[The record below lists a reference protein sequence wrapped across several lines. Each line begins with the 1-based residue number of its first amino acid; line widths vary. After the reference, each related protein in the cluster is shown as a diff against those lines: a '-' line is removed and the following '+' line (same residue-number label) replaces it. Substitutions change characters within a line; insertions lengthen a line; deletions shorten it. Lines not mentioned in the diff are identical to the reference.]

1 MPSLIPPLWIAIYL
15 PQLALEVF
23 RPHWWSNGLSEYR
36 SEDLGEDQSV
46 HLNQQ
51 ENHHLV
57 VCEQQ
62 RIYALSESLRAYGL
76 LPGMRQNSIALL
88 CEQAEIKQRD
98 PELEQSLRQ
107 QVAVSLLQYSPQVR
121 FCEDHADIILIEVA
135 ASLRLFGGIRQL
147 YRRIRQDLVHLGVRA
162 QIGIARNASA
172 ASLLAQKIA
181 QKTAQK
187 SLPNTN
193 NKTQEKQRRQRQLQ
207 LCLSNKR
214 LAQHLDALPCY
225 LLPATRSYLD
235 WLQGIACTDLAALRN
250 LPRAGL
256 QRRCGKALLHA
267 LDIAYGDHLA
277 LHQWITVPD
286 SFHAR
291 YELPDRIDKTEIIFH
306 FTRGLVLQLCGWLKQ
321 QQKAIKQITLILEHE
336 RGRQAVAPSMLQIPF
351 AKACWQEEHITRL
364 LKEKLA
370 QWQLSSAAI
379 AVRLEVNEMEAR
391 QAFSTSLFPD
401 QASQSESESR
411 LLELLIARLG
421 AEQVLQAAPR
431 ADHRPEVA
439 NRWVSVLEK
448 SSGKAQAFAFNN
460 PRPSWLLKIPL
471 SLGVRQHSPY
481 YGSRLKLLSPA
492 ERIEAGWWNG
502 QLVTRDYFI
511 AECSKHVRYW
521 IYRERIGQE
530 RLMQEDEAWFLHG
543 VFG

>member
-1 MPSLIPPLWIAIYL
+1 MP
-15 PQLALEVF
+15 
-23 RPHWWSNGLSEYR
+23 
-36 SEDLGEDQSV
+36 DD
-46 HLNQQ
+46 
-51 ENHHLV
+51 HHLV

-62 RIYALSESLRAYGL
+62 RIYALSKNLRAYGL

-88 CEQAEIKQRD
+88 CEQAEVKQRD
-98 PELEQSLRQ
+98 PELERTLHQ

-121 FCEDHADIILIEVA
+121 FCEDHADIILIEIA
-135 ASLRLFGGIRQL
+135 ASLRLFGGIRRL
-147 YRRIRQDLVHLGVRA
+147 YQRIRHDLIDLGVSA

-172 ASLLAQKIA
+172 ASLLAQKARHKATHTQAHKPA
-181 QKTAQK
+181 QISVQKLATKTANQ
-187 SLPNTN
+187 
-193 NKTQEKQRRQRQLQ
+193 QRRPRQLQ

-214 LAQHLDALPCY
+214 LAQHLDPLPCY
-225 LLPATRSYLD
+225 LLPAAHPYLD
-235 WLQGIACTDLAALRN
+235 WLQGIACTDLSALRH

-256 QRRCGKALLHA
+256 QRRCGKALLKA
-267 LDIAYGDHLA
+267 LDIAYGEQVA

-291 YELPDRIDKTEIIFH
+291 CELPDRIDKTDTIFY
-306 FTRGLVLQLCGWLKQ
+306 FTRGLILQLCGWLNQ
-321 QQKAIKQITLILEHE
+321 QQKAIKQLTLLLEHE

-448 SSGKAQAFAFNN
+448 SSGKTQTFAFNN
-460 PRPSWLLKIPL
+460 PRPSWLLNIPL
-471 SLGVRQHSPY
+471 SLSVRQHSPY

-511 AECSKHVRYW
+511 AECSKHYRYW

>member
-1 MPSLIPPLWIAIYL
+1 MPSLIPPLWIAVYL

-23 RPHWWSNGLSEYR
+23 HPHWWSSCVSEEQGDHQR
-36 SEDLGEDQSV
+36 DQQ
-46 HLNQQ
+46 NQQ
-51 ENHHLV
+51 ASHHLV

-62 RIYALSESLRAYGL
+62 RIYALSDSLRACGL

-88 CEQAEIKQRD
+88 CEQAKIKQRD
-98 PELEQSLRQ
+98 PELERTLRQ
-107 QVAVSLLQYSPQVR
+107 QVAVSLLQYSPQVC
-121 FCEDHADIILIEVA
+121 FCEDHADIIQIEVA
-135 ASLRLFGGIRQL
+135 ASLRLFGGIRRL
-147 YRRIRQDLVHLGVRA
+147 YRRIRQDLHHLGVSA

-172 ASLLAQKIA
+172 ASLLAQKS
-181 QKTAQK
+181 AQK
-187 SLPNTN
+187 SVTKRVGQQN
-193 NKTQEKQRRQRQLQ
+193 RVRQLQ
-207 LCLSNKR
+207 LCLSNQG
-214 LAQHLDALPCY
+214 LARHLDALPCY
-225 LLPATRSYLD
+225 LLPATHRYLD
-235 WLQGIACTDLAALRN
+235 WLQGIACTDLGALRH

-256 QRRCGKALLHA
+256 QRRCGKALLNA
-267 LDIAYGDHLA
+267 LDIAYGEQVV
-277 LHQWITVPD
+277 LHQWISVPD

-291 YELPDRIDKTEIIFH
+291 CELPDRIDKTDTIFH
-306 FTRGLVLQLCGWLKQ
+306 FTHGLVLQLCGWLNQ
-321 QQKAIKQITLILEHE
+321 QQKAIKQLTLILEHE
-336 RGRQAVAPSMLQIPF
+336 RGRQAIAPSMLHIPF

-379 AVRLEVNEMEAR
+379 AIRLEVNQMEAR

-401 QASQSESESR
+401 QASQSESGSR

-421 AEQVLQAAPR
+421 AEHVLQAAPH

-448 SSGKAQAFAFNN
+448 SPSKAQTLLFNN
-460 PRPSWLLKIPL
+460 PRPSWLLKTPL
-471 SLGVRQHSPY
+471 ALSVRQHSPY

-511 AECSKHVRYW
+511 AECSKHYRYW

>member
-1 MPSLIPPLWIAIYL
+1 MADEHY
-15 PQLALEVF
+15 
-23 RPHWWSNGLSEYR
+23 
-36 SEDLGEDQSV
+36 
-46 HLNQQ
+46 
-51 ENHHLV
+51 LV

-62 RIYALSESLRAYGL
+62 RIYALSENLMAYGL
-76 LPGMRQNSIALL
+76 LIGMRQNSISLL
-88 CEQAEIKQRD
+88 CEQAKVRQRD
-98 PELEQSLRQ
+98 AGLEQTLRQ
-107 QVAVSLLQYSPQVR
+107 QVAVSLLQYSPQVS

-135 ASLRLFGGIRQL
+135 ASLRLFGGIRRM
-147 YRRIRQDLVHLGVRA
+147 YHRIRQDLRHLGVSA
-162 QIGIARNASA
+162 KIGIARNASA
-172 ASLLAQKIA
+172 ASLLAQKPMQKIA
-181 QKTAQK
+181 
-187 SLPNTN
+187 
-193 NKTQEKQRRQRQLQ
+193 NKTLGKQQRSRHLQ

-214 LAQHLDALPCY
+214 LAQHLDVLPCY
-225 LLPATRSYLD
+225 LLRATRKYLE
-235 WLQGIACTDLAALRN
+235 WLQGIACDNLASLRS

-256 QRRCGKALLHA
+256 QRRCGKSLLNA
-267 LDIAYGDHLA
+267 LDIAYGEHPA

-286 SFHAR
+286 NFHAR
-291 YELPDRIDKTEIIFH
+291 CELPDRIDKTETIFH
-306 FTRGLVLQLCGWLKQ
+306 FSRGLILQLCGWLNQ
-321 QQKAIKQITLILEHE
+321 QQKAIKQITLLLEHE
-336 RGRQAVAPSMLQIPF
+336 RGRQAVAPSVLQIPF
-351 AKACWQEEHITRL
+351 AKACWQEEHISRL

-421 AEQVLQAAPR
+421 AEQVLQAAPH

-439 NRWVSVLEK
+439 NRWISVLEK
-448 SSGKAQAFAFNN
+448 SSTKAHAFAFNN
-460 PRPSWLLKIPL
+460 PRPSWLLKVPL
-471 SLGVRQHSPY
+471 ALGVRQHSPY

-492 ERIEAGWWNG
+492 ERIEAGWWND
-502 QLVTRDYFI
+502 QLITRDYFI
-511 AECSKHVRYW
+511 AECNKHYRYW

>member
-1 MPSLIPPLWIAIYL
+1 MPILIPPLWIAIYL

-23 RPHWWSNGLSEYR
+23 HPHWWSDGLHNCFNNGLSDGL
-36 SEDLGEDQSV
+36 SEGQSDY
-46 HLNQQ
+46 LIQQ
-51 ENHHLV
+51 ANHHLV

-62 RIYALSESLRAYGL
+62 RIYALSDSLRVCGL

-88 CEQAEIKQRD
+88 CEQAEVKQRD
-98 PELEQSLRQ
+98 PELERTLRQ
-107 QVAVSLLQYSPQVR
+107 QVAISLLQYSPQVR

-147 YRRIRQDLVHLGVRA
+147 YRRIRQDLHHLGVSA
-162 QIGIARNASA
+162 TIGIARNASA
-172 ASLLAQKIA
+172 ASLLAQKIV
-181 QKTAQK
+181 QKPATK
-187 SLPNTN
+187 IVS
-193 NKTQEKQRRQRQLQ
+193 KQRRPRQLQ

-214 LAQHLDALPCY
+214 LAQHLDVLPCY
-225 LLPATRSYLD
+225 LLPATHRYLD
-235 WLQGIACTDLAALRN
+235 WLQGIACTDLSALRH

-256 QRRCGKALLHA
+256 QRRCGKALLNA
-267 LDIAYGDHLA
+267 LDIAYGEQVA

-291 YELPDRIDKTEIIFH
+291 CELPDRIDKTDTIFH
-306 FTRGLVLQLCGWLKQ
+306 FTRGLVLQLCGWLNQ

-336 RGRQAVAPSMLQIPF
+336 RGRQAVAPSLLQIPF

-379 AVRLEVNEMEAR
+379 AIRLEVNEMEAR

-401 QASQSESESR
+401 QGSQSESESR

-421 AEQVLQAAPR
+421 PEQVLQAALH

-439 NRWVSVLEK
+439 NRWISVLEK
-448 SSGKAQAFAFNN
+448 SPKKLHALAFNN
-460 PRPSWLLKIPL
+460 PRPSWLLKAPL
-471 SLGVRQHSPY
+471 ALSVRQHSPY

-511 AECSKHVRYW
+511 AECSKYYRYW

>member
-23 RPHWWSNGLSEYR
+23 RPRWLSDSPNETINHPTDYR
-36 SEDLGEDQSV
+36 
-46 HLNQQ
+46 
-51 ENHHLV
+51 HLV

-62 RIYALSESLRAYGL
+62 TVYALSEALHAYGL

-88 CEQAEIKQRD
+88 CEQAEVRQRD
-98 PELEQSLRQ
+98 PGLEQTLRQ
-107 QVAVSLLQYSPQVR
+107 QVAISLLQYSPQVS
-121 FCEDHADIILIEVA
+121 FCEDHTDIILIEVA
-135 ASLRLFGGIRQL
+135 TSLRLFGGIRRL
-147 YRRIRQDLVHLGVRA
+147 YHRIRQDLRHLGVSV

-172 ASLLAQKIA
+172 ASLLAQKARHKIA
-181 QKTAQK
+181 QKPTQK
-187 SLPNTN
+187 IA
-193 NKTQEKQRRQRQLQ
+193 NKIQGKQLANQRCSRQLQ

-214 LAQHLDALPCY
+214 LAQHLDPLPCY
-225 LLPATRSYLD
+225 LLPAAHPYLD
-235 WLQGIACTDLAALRN
+235 WLQGIACTDLGAIRN

-256 QRRCGKALLHA
+256 QRRCGKALLKA
-267 LDIAYGDHLA
+267 LDIAYGEQVA

-286 SFHAR
+286 SFHAHC
-291 YELPDRIDKTEIIFH
+291 EPPDRINKTETIFH
-306 FTRGLVLQLCGWLKQ
+306 FTRGLVLQLCGWLNQ
-321 QQKAIKQITLILEHE
+321 QQKAIKQLTLLLEHE

-370 QWQLSSAAI
+370 QWQLNSPAI
-379 AVRLEVNEMEAR
+379 AIRLEVDEMEAR
-391 QAFSTSLFPD
+391 QALSTSLFPD

-448 SSGKAQAFAFNN
+448 SSRKTQTFAFNN
-460 PRPSWLLKIPL
+460 PRPSWLLNIPL
-471 SLGVRQHSPY
+471 SLSVRQHSPY

-511 AECSKHVRYW
+511 AECSKHYRYW